1 MGVTEG
7 FAVPLEYAAVV
18 IETPAATSLNVV
30 MVPEADTN
38 PGDPVVVSVT
48 VIVPKQAKFCVPE
61 VN

>member
-1 MGVTEG
+1 
-7 FAVPLEYAAVV
+7 
-18 IETPAATSLNVV
+18 V